1 MTAND
6 KYLLWD
12 CENLHIPIKTSNA
25 IIFKTKKFLQF
36 LSCFW
41 NLNQILK
48 ILKEKMIVI
57 ANVFPKLQTVKD
69 LVRPCSKKCRF
80 RTPFDS
86 QYIKAS
92 PERMKSAW
100 KKFYHIFFSPV
111 CEKLICKISPL
122 VICEILVWFGKTLTA
137 NEKYL
142 VRDCENLPSPF
153 QMELSQKRK
162 TFLQFFFHF
171 WNLHQMR
178 NILKKKMIVIADLF
192 PKLQTVKDLV
202 RAPSKK
208 CPFRTPFENQHVKG
222 S

>member
-1 MTAND
+1 
-6 KYLLWD
+6 
-12 CENLHIPIKTSNA
+12 
-25 IIFKTKKFLQF
+25 
-36 LSCFW
+36 
-41 NLNQILK
+41 
-48 ILKEKMIVI
+48 MIVI

-69 LVRPCSKKCRF
+69 LVRPCSKKCCF

-86 QYIKAS
+86 QHVKSS
-92 PERMKSAW
+92 PGQVKSAW
-100 KKFYHIFFSPV
+100 KNFYHTFLSL

-122 VICEILVWFGKTLTA
+122 VICEILVWFRKTLTT

-142 VRDCENLPSPF
+142 VRDCENLPSPI
-153 QMELSQKRK
+153 QRQLCQKRK
-162 TFLQFFFHF
+162 TILQFFFHF

-208 CPFRTPFENQHVKG
+208 RPFRTPFENQHVKG